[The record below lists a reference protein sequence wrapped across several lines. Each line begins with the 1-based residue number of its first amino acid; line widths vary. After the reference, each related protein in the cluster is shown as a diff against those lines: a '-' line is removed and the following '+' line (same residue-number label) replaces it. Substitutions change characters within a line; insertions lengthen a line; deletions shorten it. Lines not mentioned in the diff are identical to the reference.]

1 MQPMRPRFATISMR
15 TATAVSKCV
24 LTNNGSSIV
33 LATASCDA
41 RFALAQKAKTEGRTP
56 LATVQRSLL
65 AVHAL
70 FWDEC
75 TPQRPHSDVP
85 GFTQPFDR
93 GVLRALSGRL
103 EQRKFALTSLTYQLL
118 ALTPSFT
125 QITCHKKSC
134 AGRQGCCSLLPQRY

>member
-1 MQPMRPRFATISMR
+1 MNAAYAASIATLSMR

-24 LTNNGSSIV
+24 LTNPGSSTV

-41 RFALAQKAKTEGRTP
+41 RFALAKMPKTKGRTP

-103 EQRKFALTSLTYQLL
+103 EPRKFALASLSDTN
-118 ALTPSFT
+118 
-125 QITCHKKSC
+125 
-134 AGRQGCCSLLPQRY
+134 QR